1 MSIAMLKQNA
11 DILIEVSKNYEKLL
25 EKKELSK
32 SITEK
37 EQLDIQ
43 IKNFKS
49 QFLYILA
56 AINKIVNQEKNA

>member
-1 MSIAMLKQNA
+1 MLKQNA

-25 EKKELSK
+25 EKRELSK
-32 SITEK
+32 SKTEK
-37 EQLDIQ
+37 EQIDIQ

>member
-25 EKKELSK
+25 EKRELSK
-32 SITEK
+32 SKTEK
-37 EQLDIQ
+37 EQIDIQ